1 MSEFRVKLDLV
12 SIDPNPAQVAMQLK
26 SKARGNP
33 KLKAAFAAL
42 ELAIGTNDFS
52 GFSVKVVNGKKK

>member
-1 MSEFRVKLDLV
+1 LSEFRVKLDLV
-12 SIDPNPAQVAMQLK
+12 SVDPDPAQVALKLK
-26 SKARGNP
+26 SRAKGNP
-33 KLKAAFAAL
+33 KLKKAFAAV